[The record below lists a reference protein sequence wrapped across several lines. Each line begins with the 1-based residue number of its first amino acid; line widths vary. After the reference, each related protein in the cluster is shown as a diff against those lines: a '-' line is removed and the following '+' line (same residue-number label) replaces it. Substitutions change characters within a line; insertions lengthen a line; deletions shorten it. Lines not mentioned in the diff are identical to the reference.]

1 MPDREEELKGFYRL
15 LRQRQISGDAGRAQ
29 IANRLAKMTLAEL
42 LRVPPWVIVRLGPKG
57 LALLAER
64 SSVIRVRNGGSAQ
77 IAQEAGPAP
86 VAPKPQPKLSRFA
99 DLKRRRP
106 LWWECLCKIAVTA
119 TIGVALIAAF
129 PFIERGLQILEGPTS
144 TGGTCNQLDRWTGNC
159 TYSVGSSGL
168 SLSEAADRLA
178 LPVAAL
184 AAANPHLDPDRP
196 LLPGA
201 LIAVPQRAGINLR

>member
-1 MPDREEELKGFYRL
+1 MPDRDEELKAFYRL
-15 LRQRQISGDAGRAQ
+15 LRQRQTSGDAGRAQ
-29 IANRLAKMTLAEL
+29 IANRLAKMTLTEL

-64 SSVIRVRNGGSAQ
+64 SAVIGVRNGSSAQ
-77 IAQEAGPAP
+77 IAEGAAPA
-86 VAPKPQPKLSRFA
+86 VAPKPQFSWLA
-99 DLKRRRP
+99 DLRRRRP

-119 TIGVALIAAF
+119 TLGVGLIAAF
-129 PFIERGLQILEGPTS
+129 PFVQRGFQMLESPTS
-144 TGGTCNQLDRWTGNC
+144 TQGSCAQLDRWTGNC
-159 TYSVGSSGL
+159 TYRVGSSHL

-184 AAANPHLDPDRP
+184 AAANPNLDPGRA
-196 LLPGA
+196 LLPGT

>member
-1 MPDREEELKGFYRL
+1 MPDRKEELKGFYRL

-29 IANRLAKMTLAEL
+29 IANRLAEMTLAEL

-64 SSVIRVRNGGSAQ
+64 SAVICARNGGSAQ
-77 IAQEAGPAP
+77 IAEGAGPA
-86 VAPKPQPKLSRFA
+86 VAPKPQPKLSWFA

-106 LWWECLCKIAVTA
+106 LWWECLYKMAVTA
-119 TIGVALIAAF
+119 TVGLALIAAF
-129 PFIERGLQILEGPTS
+129 PFVQRGLQMLEGPTS
-144 TGGTCNQLDRWTGNC
+144 TRGTCTQLDHWTGNC
-159 TYSVGSSGL
+159 TYRVGSSGL

-184 AAANPHLDPDRP
+184 AAANPLLDHDRP
-196 LLPGA
+196 LLSGT
-201 LIAVPQRAGINLR
+201 LITVPRRIGVNLR

>member
-1 MPDREEELKGFYRL
+1 MPDRDEELKAFYRL

-29 IANRLAKMTLAEL
+29 IANRLAEMTLAEL

-64 SSVIRVRNGGSAQ
+64 SAVIRARNGASAR
-77 IAQEAGPAP
+77 IAEGAGPAA
-86 VAPKPQPKLSRFA
+86 VAPKPQPKLSWFA
-99 DLKRRRP
+99 DLRRRRP
-106 LWWECLCKIAVTA
+106 LWWECLSKMAVTA
-119 TIGVALIAAF
+119 AVGVGLIAAF
-129 PFIERGLQILEGPTS
+129 PFVQRGPQMFEGPTS
-144 TGGTCNQLDRWTGNC
+144 TRGTCNQLDRWTGNC
-159 TYSVGSSGL
+159 TYRVGSSGL

-196 LLPGA
+196 LLPDT